1 MNRLKTKT
9 AEILPALT
17 AGAVLALGATAC
29 TAESPSP
36 KHFTDEGCAT
46 STVGDASTGWGQG
59 AAERV
64 VEAAVIRAAAGTPGI
79 SPSEAKQLPTYTAA
93 HEVAERANKLT
104 PNLDPEDTMKG
115 CVRVELDDQGK
126 PAKVVVTKV
135 STTDTP
141 NNG

>member
-1 MNRLKTKT
+1 
-9 AEILPALT
+9 
-17 AGAVLALGATAC
+17 
-29 TAESPSP
+29 
-36 KHFTDEGCAT
+36 
-46 STVGDASTGWGQG
+46 
-59 AAERV
+59 